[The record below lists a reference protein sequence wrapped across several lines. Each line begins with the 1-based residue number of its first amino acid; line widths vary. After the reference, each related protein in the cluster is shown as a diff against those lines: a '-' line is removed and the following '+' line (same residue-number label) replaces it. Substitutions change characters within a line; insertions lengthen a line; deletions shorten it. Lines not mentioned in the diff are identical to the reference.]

1 MLVEKLQ
8 QLDAEAIVEQLLSHS
23 DALQTLPLPLP
34 NDIAEAVVKQLKSVA
49 DRHWFANANRSLE
62 IAELIIHIGQQQNNL
77 SHIALGTMAR
87 GDALKY
93 LGCLEA
99 AWEDLEAAGQLFLEA
114 GYEVGWART
123 RIGKLGIYALGIDS
137 ERHRIEETLAEA
149 ESARK
154 IFVLYGEYEK
164 VLRLDLNMGAIHHW
178 LGNQQAA
185 LNAYQSALSNA
196 KRLREIEHIAETK
209 QDFLGV
215 LYNNLG
221 LVYDVLGDFR
231 SASKYYEDAHT
242 FFTARNELT
251 GIALVERNMARTLMA
266 QGRYQHALQLLH
278 HAHDLQVDE
287 QLPFYTAQIKRH
299 IVECYLHLKRHKEAY
314 ELASQVIE
322 TIRSFGATREEAL
335 LLLYMATAA
344 ASLSDLTEAQ
354 ETFHK
359 AELLFESLGATN
371 WLMTT
376 RLRRGRIALE
386 QGDPARAEYEAI
398 AAAHSFKAFGE
409 QINYATALLLR
420 AQAKYAQG
428 LLEAAKQLGRKSL
441 DIARHCNVPPLR
453 YSSHFLL
460 GQVAESQGDIHQ
472 AYRRYRASI
481 STVERVQR
489 GLTITLAPGFLEDKS
504 GALHAL
510 IGLHLRLGRTQ
521 AAFETLEQAKS
532 QTLLN
537 YVVNREQLRWH
548 NADAHS
554 RNLIAQLNRLREEY
568 QWFYHLARATNHTD
582 EQPKRAI
589 EPQQALAKLADC
601 EQQMR
606 IITDQL
612 YLHSSEQFVTQHITA
627 PSLPEIQARLS
638 GEALLIEFYNDGVQL
653 WAFIV
658 EQHGITVHRL
668 PIDPGH
674 LDRLLAQ
681 LQSNLAFALKTSLH
695 SPALRNLTIVAQ
707 RILYKIYTALLLPI
721 ANYLKGQKRLLIVP
735 YGALHFLPFH
745 LLYTGKNYLIEEFEV
760 IVLPA
765 AGLAT
770 RRSLARP
777 RGARALAHSWDGRL
791 PQTRIEAQL
800 VGHLWGGDIH
810 VDHNARRASL
820 EADPVQ
826 ILHVAAHG
834 EHRLD
839 QPDLSYIQLADGQL
853 WADDLFQSN
862 LSYELVTLSACETG
876 RANVVA
882 GDELIGLGRGFLHAG
897 AGALITSLWQI
908 PDETAVQTV
917 RLFYHLL
924 HQGSSKAAALRYA
937 QQEMLDKTPQLHPA
951 FWGAFQLIGDPSPLS
966 RNV

>member
-1 MLVEKLQ
+1 V
-8 QLDAEAIVEQLLSHS
+8 VEQL
-23 DALQTLPLPLP
+23 
-34 NDIAEAVVKQLKSVA
+34 KRVA
-49 DRHWFANANRSLE
+49 DRHWFANANRSFE

-87 GDALKY
+87 GDALKC
-93 LGCLEA
+93 LGRLESA
-99 AWEDLEAAGQLFLEA
+99 AADLEAAGQLFLEA

-123 RIGKLGIYALGIDS
+123 RIGKLGIYTLGS
-137 ERHRIEETLAEA
+137 GSGGNGIEKALAEA
-149 ESARK
+149 ESARN
-154 IFVLYGEYEK
+154 ILVLHGEYEK
-164 VLRLDLNMGAIHHW
+164 VLRLDLNMGAIHYG

-185 LNAYQSALSNA
+185 LSSYRSALSNA
-196 KRLREIEHIAETK
+196 KRLGEAE
-209 QDFLGV
+209 QSFLGV

-221 LVYDVLGDFR
+221 LVYDSLGGFR
-231 SASKYYEDAHT
+231 AASKYYEEAHA
-242 FFTARNELT
+242 FFTARDELT

-266 QGRYQHALQLLH
+266 QGRYRRALQLLH
-278 HAHDLQVDE
+278 HAHELQVDE
-287 QLPFYTAQIKRH
+287 QLPLHTAQIKRD
-299 IVECYLHLKRHKEAY
+299 IVECYLQLNRHKDAY
-314 ELASQVIE
+314 ELARQVIE
-322 TIRSFGATREEAL
+322 SIRAFGAIREEAL
-335 LLLYMATAA
+335 LLLYMATAT

-354 ETFHK
+354 EALDK
-359 AELLFESLGATN
+359 AKLLFESLGATN
-371 WLMTT
+371 WVMIT
-376 RLRRGRIALE
+376 RLRRGRIALQ
-386 QGDPARAEYEAI
+386 QGDPASAEYEAI
-398 AAAHSFKAFGE
+398 AAAHNFKASGE

-428 LLEAAKQLGRKSL
+428 LLEAAKQLGCQSL
-441 DIARHCNVPPLR
+441 AIARHCNVPPLR
-453 YSSHFLL
+453 YSSHLLL
-460 GQVAESQGDIHQ
+460 GQVAESQGDMHQ
-472 AYRRYRASI
+472 AYRRYRAAI
-481 STVERVQR
+481 STVERIQR

-504 GALHAL
+504 GALHSL
-510 IGLHLRLGRTQ
+510 IGLQLRLGRIH

-537 YVVNREQLRWH
+537 YVVNREQLRWR
-548 NADAHS
+548 NADAQSHT
-554 RNLIAQLNRLREEY
+554 LIAKLNRLREEY
-568 QWFYHLARATNHTD
+568 QWFYHLAHETSHTD
-582 EQPKRAI
+582 KELKRAI
-589 EPQQALAKLADC
+589 EPRQALAKLAGC

-612 YLHSSEQFVTQHITA
+612 YLHSSEQSVAPHITA

-638 GEALLIEFYNDGVQL
+638 DEALLIEFYNDGMQL
-653 WAFIV
+653 WVFIV
-658 EQHGITVHRL
+658 EQQRITVQRL
-668 PIDPGH
+668 PVDPGY
-674 LDRLLAQ
+674 LDRLLTQ
-681 LQSNLAFALKTSLH
+681 LQSNLAFALKTNPH
-695 SPALRNLTIVAQ
+695 SPALRNLAIIAQ
-707 RILYKIYTALLLPI
+707 RILHKIYSALLLPI
-721 ANYLKGQKRLLIVP
+721 ADYLKGQKRLLIVP

-745 LLYTGKNYLIEEFEV
+745 LLCTGKRYLIEEFEV
-760 IVLPA
+760 VVLPA

-777 RGARALAHSWDGRL
+777 RGARVLAHSWDGRL

-800 VGHLWGGDIH
+800 VAHLWGGDIH

-853 WADDLFQSN
+853 WADDLFQSD

-882 GDELIGLGRGFLHAG
+882 GNELIGLGRGFLYAG

-908 PDETAVQTV
+908 PDETTVQTV

-937 QQEMLDKTPQLHPA
+937 QQEMLDKAPQLHPA

-966 RNV
+966 MNV